1 MQERA
6 WHRRRARIAAES
18 DSATRSLW
26 GLIPSRERKLAR
38 GGARRRASPPR
49 RRPVLSLLARSSI
62 RARTPLLRGHR
73 DTVLEEHA
81 RKRNHGGGPLRH
93 ARDAA
98 AARGVV
104 HGCLPG
110 EGDRREPDPVRL
122 GQLLPPAAPADRHAR

>member
-6 WHRRRARIAAES
+6 CHRRRARIAAES

-38 GGARRRASPPR
+38 GGSRRRASPPR

-81 RKRNHGGGPLRH
+81 RKRNHGGG
-93 ARDAA
+93 
-98 AARGVV
+98 
-104 HGCLPG
+104 LP
-110 EGDRREPDPVRL
+110 RP
-122 GQLLPPAAPADRHAR
+122 PPAPAPGRVTRHQPPPRGEERPGPPPPPLARPP